1 MEPVKI
7 DLKRPIEAHGETLKS
22 LTLDEP
28 DCGGLDGVEITVTEG
43 GVKLNL
49 GDVHKII
56 ASMAGIPPSAARTI
70 KVSDLAKIIPVVMD
84 FLPEFLRTGAK

>member
-1 MEPVKI
+1 MDPVKVT
-7 DLKRPIEAHGETLKS
+7 LKRPIEAHGETIKE

-49 GDVHKII
+49 GDMHKVI
-56 ASMAGIPPSAARTI
+56 ASMADIPPSSARKI